1 MTKEIIYR
9 QTLISDQQLED
20 QVKLALEEDIQSGD
34 VTASLIPMDK
44 QVTADLFSRETAVLC
59 GRDWLNQTF
68 EQLDSD
74 VKINWFA
81 EDGDTITPD
90 QIVCTLIGS
99 AQSILTGE
107 RTAINFLQ
115 TLSGTATQTKCYVDA
130 INETNTQILDTRKTI
145 PGLRLA
151 QKYAVA
157 CGGGKNHRIGLFDM
171 ILIKENHIEAAGSI
185 EEALITAQKLT
196 QKIAF
201 ENSSEEMSIE
211 IEVETL
217 NELHQALDAGAK
229 RMLLDNMSNDTL
241 IEAVKI
247 NEQFSKDNDVEPA
260 KLEASGNVDIETI
273 KEIALT
279 GVDYIS
285 IGALSKNLQAVDFSL
300 RFR

>member
-1 MTKEIIYR
+1 MLR
-9 QTLISDQQLED
+9 QKLISDEQLARQVAAALDED
-20 QVKLALEEDIQSGD
+20 VQSGD
-34 VTASLIPMDK
+34 ITASLIPIDK
-44 QVTADLFSRETAVLC
+44 QVTADLFSREVAVLC

-68 EQLDSD
+68 SQLDSD
-74 VKINWFA
+74 VKFNWFA
-81 EDGDTITPD
+81 EDGDTINPD
-90 QIVCTLIGS
+90 QIVCTLTGS

-115 TLSGTATQTKCYVDA
+115 TLSGTATQTRLYVDA
-130 INETNTQILDTRKTI
+130 IEGTDTQILDTRKTI

-157 CGGGKNHRIGLFDM
+157 CGGGMNHRIGLYDM

-185 EEALITAQKLT
+185 EEALIAAQNKD
-196 QKIAF
+196 
-201 ENSSEEMSIE
+201 SEIPLE

-217 NELHQALDAGAK
+217 KELHQALNGGAQ

-247 NEQFSKDNDVEPA
+247 NQQFSDDNNIPAA
-260 KLEASGNVDIETI
+260 KLEASGNVELETI
-273 KEIALT
+273 NEIAQT

-285 IGALSKNLQAVDFSL
+285 IGALTKHLKAVDFSL
-300 RFR
+300 RFRE